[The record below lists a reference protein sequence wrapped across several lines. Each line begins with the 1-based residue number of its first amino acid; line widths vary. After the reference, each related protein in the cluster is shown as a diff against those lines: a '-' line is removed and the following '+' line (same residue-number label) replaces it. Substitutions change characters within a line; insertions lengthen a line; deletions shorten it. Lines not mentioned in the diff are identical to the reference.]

1 METMNILAVA
11 LFFSIDSLISFDLY
25 LHSFFVPRQRSLRLT
40 CTLCVYEPRFNL
52 RPFQETTLL
61 VWSLNYLSRIRNT
74 LYFIRNSLIFLY
86 PIPWIF
92 LKQIHSTN
100 SWNIF
105 DNILKNISFN
115 TNLYQN
121 SQLHNTKICIF
132 QELYSIIN
140 FSYKKIFSRYHTRS
154 LLYHSCNKSNKWHA
168 RTSFSYH
175 CFFS

>member
-1 METMNILAVA
+1 MNILAVA

-105 DNILKNISFN
+105 DNFWSEWF
-115 TNLYQN
+115 
-121 SQLHNTKICIF
+121 
-132 QELYSIIN
+132 
-140 FSYKKIFSRYHTRS
+140 FSRIFLSIPISIKIPSFIIR
-154 LLYHSCNKSNKWHA
+154 KSVYFRN
-168 RTSFSYH
+168 YIP
-175 CFFS
+175 